1 MEIEVDKTHEGLQQY
16 YITKIEEAQVGLFF
30 NFKYLRIK
38 YDYTTRG
45 NIQNNRNLFLSII
58 DVSNGKDFS
67 EFAFNVL
74 WKYLIYKTLVIEIL
88 WIFDWE

>member
-38 YDYTTRG
+38 YDYTTCG

-88 WIFDWE
+88 